1 MFGSSD
7 NEAIRAVR
15 KQATAVFEDFH
26 RTRVLLE
33 DPPLTDICNPLYSDE
48 WHSNMEQRI
57 GNIETFIEGMRK
69 LLLVGGLG
77 IVGLAVRKLLRRSP
91 DFTDVD
97 CDQPQRSVES
107 MERAADVPGGV
118 RP

>member
-69 LLLVGGLG
+69 LL
-77 IVGLAVRKLLRRSP
+77 P
-91 DFTDVD
+91 
-97 CDQPQRSVES
+97 
-107 MERAADVPGGV
+107 
-118 RP
+118 